1 MAKRGGPG
9 GSSPPTK
16 KSAKNKTGEAGILCL
31 KCNKCA
37 TEDSV
42 ECECCFKWEHRTCAG
57 ISEDKYEI
65 LSNSSPN
72 IMFFCSFCRPKVA
85 LALKFFNEIKQKQ
98 KSLDEKV
105 KELEETVNTL
115 VSSSANTNVETAQ
128 PLETL
133 SANTNT
139 DISVATNK
147 AVPPPKPPPL
157 VADKRYNVVVYGL
170 EESPKDTPRANRL
183 KHDLEKLLNVLS
195 GIDASLTATS
205 IQDFHRLGK
214 FKPNNTR
221 LRPLLVKF
229 LRTFEASLVLSK
241 KDSLASSQVSTKRDV
256 TRGA

>member
-1 MAKRGGPG
+1 MRLI
-9 GSSPPTK
+9 T
-16 KSAKNKTGEAGILCL
+16 
-31 KCNKCA
+31 
-37 TEDSV
+37 
-42 ECECCFKWEHRTCAG
+42 
-57 ISEDKYEI
+57 
-65 LSNSSPN
+65 
-72 IMFFCSFCRPKVA
+72 
-85 LALKFFNEIKQKQ
+85 
-98 KSLDEKV
+98 
-105 KELEETVNTL
+105 
-115 VSSSANTNVETAQ
+115 NTNVETAQ
-128 PLETL
+128 PLEIL

-221 LRPLLVKF
+221 PRPLLVKF
-229 LRTFEASLVLSK
+229 LRTVEASLVLSK
-241 KDSLASSQVSTKRDV
+241 KVSLASSQVSIKRDLSHEERNIENALLKERRSLIDSGIERKFIKICGNSIYV
-256 TRGA
+256 KDKLHGLVQNSQFNTVPTHNDAPSPMDSNENNNNPDQTQA